1 MEVKKKI
8 SLMLVVVLL
17 VQILLPI
24 LTVVFE
30 SDLAFFVRA
39 EDGAN
44 TWDISATKDDNVTA
58 TFDEETG
65 ILTISGTGN
74 MENWEYEN
82 KAPWY
87 EIRESIKEVIIEEGI
102 TSIGD
107 YAFANCTSL
116 TSIEIPEGVTS
127 IGICAFGGCTSLT
140 SIEIPDSVINIKN
153 YAFYF
158 CASLE
163 NIEIPENVNS
173 IGASA
178 FEGCT
183 SLTNITIPEN
193 LTNIEYDVFEGA
205 RITNIN
211 SSILCDTFLRVLDE
225 NNELYYDENIEKT
238 NCEIEGNTISLI
250 DKNKNGYI
258 NITNG
263 ILNGLSIMII
273 PNEWDISETKEDN
286 IKASFD
292 IKTGELNIYGTGNA
306 KVAYNEDETP
316 NFELGDMEAIEEI
329 IPWFNLNVK
338 KLIIG
343 KNVNKVEVLG
353 LEDNEM
359 ANRYGNST
367 FKMNINK
374 FIGTKVEDGN
384 RSYCDIDGV
393 LFNRDKTELIKY
405 PGGKEQLS
413 YIIPPTVNKI
423 RMGAFMLCE
432 GLTNIELP
440 DALTSIEMFT
450 FDSCRS
456 LKSIKIPYSVKSIE
470 EGAFILC
477 NNLKIAQIIGE
488 IESIGNDAFFGC
500 DDNLTI
506 RTNNAYVAEYCEE
519 NNINYVMLPKVT
531 SEKYSIKDFIENVK
545 VNTTVKELLNSI
557 ETNGETKKIYNKI
570 GEEITETEVKI
581 GTGMKMEFTLGKEK
595 ITYPLVVIGDLNG
608 DGQVGDVDLLRLA
621 RYKVGLDTT
630 LMDEYL
636 QAADLNGN
644 KNLADDIDLLMM
656 ARALVGLY
664 NL

>member
-1 MEVKKKI
+1 METKKKI
-8 SLMLVVVLL
+8 SLMLVV
-17 VQILLPI
+17 ILIMQVMLPM

-30 SDLAFFVRA
+30 SELTLFSRA
-39 EDGAN
+39 EEEQN
-44 TWDISATKDDNVTA
+44 TWDISATEEDHVTA

-65 ILTISGTGN
+65 VLTISGTGN

-107 YAFANCTSL
+107 YAFAICTSL
-116 TSIEIPEGVTS
+116 TSVEIPEGVTS

-153 YAFYF
+153 YAFCF

-306 KVAYNEDETP
+306 KVAYNEDGTP

-329 IPWFNLNVK
+329 IPWLNLNVK

-359 ANRYGNST
+359 ATRYGNST

-393 LFNRDKTELIKY
+393 LFNKDKTELIKY
-405 PGGKEQLS
+405 PGGKEKS
-413 YIIPPTVNKI
+413 NYIIPPTVNKI
-423 RMGAFMLCE
+423 RIGAFMLCE

-440 DALTSIEMFT
+440 DALTSIEMFA
-450 FDSCRS
+450 FESCRS

-470 EGAFILC
+470 EGAFVLC
-477 NNLKIAQIIGE
+477 NNLKIVQIIGE
-488 IESIGNDAFFGC
+488 IESIGNDAFFWC

-531 SEKYSIKDFIENVK
+531 SEKYSIKDFIENVE
-545 VNTTVKELLNSI
+545 VNTTVEELLNSVEANV
-557 ETNGETKKIYNKI
+557 ETIKICNKD
-570 GEEITETEVKI
+570 GEEITENTKKLA
-581 GTGMKMEFTLGKEK
+581 TGMK
-595 ITYPLVVIGDLNG
+595 LVVGEGEETIEYEISVIGDITG
-608 DGQVGDVDLLRLA
+608 DGEANFFDMLEINSYRLGKKDMSSLKIKSADVDNNDKVDFLDMIKINKYRLSKIEA
-621 RYKVGLDTT
+621 F
-630 LMDEYL
+630 
-636 QAADLNGN
+636 
-644 KNLADDIDLLMM
+644 
-656 ARALVGLY
+656 
-664 NL
+664 